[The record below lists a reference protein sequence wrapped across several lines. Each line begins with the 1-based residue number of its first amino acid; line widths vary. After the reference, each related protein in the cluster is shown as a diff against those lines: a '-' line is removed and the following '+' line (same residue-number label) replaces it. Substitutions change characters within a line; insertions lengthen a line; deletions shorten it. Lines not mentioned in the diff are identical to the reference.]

1 MKEERKDENISF
13 GSWEANLHNEQTFD
27 NVMILRSKVYWKMQL
42 FRDAVSCL
50 EAKRHKRRNA
60 REETNERR
68 KLKFQKT
75 LRRQAKNLYAEILPR
90 DDPYWYWSPFCFH
103 NVWKLSKKSHFSN
116 LRAKRANFTFW
127 FLSSFRSMF
136 LFLVFEFSRQNVVK
150 WYILEFFSNTVIE
163 YTIICR
169 SEEESSPKSFLPLPS
184 QSP

>member
-1 MKEERKDENISF
+1 MENATLQRCSF
-13 GSWEANLHNEQTFD
+13 L
-27 NVMILRSKVYWKMQL
+27 LRSEKTQTTQ
-42 FRDAVSCL
+42 RTRGD
-50 EAKRHKRRNA
+50 
-60 REETNERR
+60 R

-103 NVWKLSKKSHFSN
+103 NVWKLSKKVSFSKIASEASKFHFLISI
-116 LRAKRANFTFW
+116 LISIHVFV
-127 FLSSFRSMF
+127 LSIWIFPP
-136 LFLVFEFSRQNVVK
+136 K
-150 WYILEFFSNTVIE
+150 FFSNTVIE